1 MSFWD
6 TRINKRNFSK
16 NWRRK
21 MKPVLHKNKI
31 YLPLK
36 TQVDKLKPGD
46 KFKKNERDRSIF
58 TLKEPHKMGFCGTN
72 VSGQSTYFSKGYP
85 VIHLF

>member
-1 MSFWD
+1 
-6 TRINKRNFSK
+6 
-16 NWRRK
+16 
-21 MKPVLHKNKI
+21 MKPVVHKNRI

-46 KFKKNERDRSIF
+46 KFKKNERHRSIF
-58 TLKEPHKMGFCGTN
+58 TFTGQHKMGFCGIN

-85 VIHLF
+85 VIQLF